1 MMIKN
6 ISKYVFVV
14 CLAVSC
20 LVKADFNY
28 SIDAKARSLPTVGN
42 LQFTA
47 NYDQLLWGE
56 KKEDNPLY
64 GYLRAG
70 VKAGGSP
77 TVAGFLQIAPIAPV
91 IFEVQKGITQ
101 RFLKISGL
109 ACSDVEC
116 KGKIDRTDYSIKLLG
131 AFKELIFVGNVIW
144 REIRT
149 ESSTQLIGLEY
160 EFFEVSPGMHHFLE
174 TSWVLGYKLDPNQVV
189 GLMGTNG
196 EISEGNRRFS
206 SLYGIYRFPY
216 QDLNLA
222 VGLGNYKS
230 DQNDLNQLSTIFTA
244 TYQWGPRLSLF

>member
-1 MMIKN
+1 MVIKN
-6 ISKYVFVV
+6 ISKYIFV
-14 CLAVSC
+14 LC
-20 LVKADFNY
+20 LVVSFFIKAELNY

-42 LQFTA
+42 LQITA

-56 KKEDNPLY
+56 RKVHDPMY
-64 GYLRAG
+64 GYLRFGA
-70 VKAGGSP
+70 KAGGSP
-77 TVAGFLQIAPIAPV
+77 TYAGFLQIAPIAPI
-91 IFEVQKGITQ
+91 IFEVQKGITH

-116 KGKIDRTDYSIKLLG
+116 KGKIERTDYSIKLLG
-131 AFKELIFVGNVIW
+131 ALKEFIFIGNIIW

-149 ESSTQLIGLEY
+149 ESSSQLIGLEY

-174 TSWVLGYKLDPNQVV
+174 TSWVVGYKLDQNQVV

-230 DQNDLNQLSTIFTA
+230 DQNDINQMSAIFTA
-244 TYQWGPRLSLF
+244 TYQWGPILSLF